1 MENRYYNKELDLD
14 GTAEEL
20 FVEVR
25 NGYTE
30 TPEAVAYIKDIIE
43 QECAVLEHETAGK
56 SGVTATPKMRE
67 LIGYLYEGVCEEQ
80 DKSVSHDYNIGRIK
94 FYISNGYK
102 GCLIEGAKENENLT
116 SSLFLDRDQLVLS
129 FEGPNWYSSGNA
141 TLSKEEFLKMDRKAF
156 DRWKNEAHFYLDAIP
171 MDMEEPS
178 DTKKNKS
185 DYERD

>member
-20 FVEVR
+20 FIEVR

-30 TPEAVAYIKDIIE
+30 TPEAVAYIKNIIE
-43 QECAVLEHETAGK
+43 QECTVLENGTVGK

-67 LIGYLYEGVCEEQ
+67 LIGYLYESVCEEQ
-80 DKSVSHDYNIGRIK
+80 DKSVSNDYNIGKIK
-94 FYISNGYK
+94 FDIANGYK
-102 GCLIEGAKENENLT
+102 GCLIEDVRENENLT

-156 DRWKNEAHFYLDAIP
+156 DRWKSEAHFYLDTVPID
-171 MDMEEPS
+171 MDEP
-178 DTKKNKS
+178 TKKTKN